1 MLWGGQHEWDHHISN
16 DLRARVVS
24 AIVGGFSRRTSAAKF
39 SVSIV
44 SAVRWHQRLKRTGN
58 VAPSLLGGDRLSH
71 KAEAHASLV
80 LFWIDRQADLTIREI
95 CGRLCQQG
103 HSFSLSKDPASD

>member
-16 DLRARVVS
+16 DLRARV
-24 AIVGGFSRRTSAAKF
+24 A
-39 SVSIV
+39 